1 MRFGRGDVSGFEA
14 RFATA
19 MDVVRAAARGA
30 ISREE
35 LVSTLGS
42 WTYEPQYRT
51 TGLADDWEA
60 RPNSFDAV
68 EYAFIVGLIDE
79 HEYELILRQ
88 LDNERND
95 R

>member
-1 MRFGRGDVSGFEA
+1 MSESES

-19 MDVVRAAARGA
+19 MDVVRAAARGG
-30 ISREE
+30 ISRDE
-35 LVSTLGS
+35 LVSTLRS

-79 HEYELILRQ
+79 RDYELILRRF
-88 LDNERND
+88 DND
-95 R
+95 

>member
-1 MRFGRGDVSGFEA
+1 MSESES

-19 MDVVRAAARGA
+19 MDVVRAAERNR

-35 LVSTLGS
+35 LVSTLRS
-42 WTYEPQYRT
+42 WTYEPQYKT

-68 EYAFIVGLIDE
+68 EYAFILGLIDE
-79 HEYELILRQ
+79 DDYELISG
-88 LDNERND
+88 
-95 R
+95 

>member
-1 MRFGRGDVSGFEA
+1 MSGSES

-19 MDVVRAAARGA
+19 MDVVRAAARGG

-35 LVSTLGS
+35 LVSTLRS
-42 WTYEPQYRT
+42 WTYEPQYKT

-68 EYAFIVGLIDE
+68 EYAFTIGVIDE
-79 HEYELILRQ
+79 DDYEVISRR
-88 LDNERND
+88 LDD
-95 R
+95 